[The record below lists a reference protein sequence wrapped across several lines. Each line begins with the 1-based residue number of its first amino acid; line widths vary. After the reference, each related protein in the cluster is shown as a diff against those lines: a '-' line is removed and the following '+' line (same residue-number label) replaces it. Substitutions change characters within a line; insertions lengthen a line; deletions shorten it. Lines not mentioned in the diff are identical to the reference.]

1 MPVNKKNNKPTR
13 RSSSAGKAVNGER
26 PASEEAGESQSL
38 RLRFQL
44 KFCGSKCQGADER
57 LRALGQSR
65 VGDVVGDVVMDAK
78 TPAAD
83 VSSSKPSTAAVART
97 KAKQGRNVNLHFR
110 TSIGQSSLQHRT
122 WSAEN
127 FRQAGS
133 NKNGW
138 MNEE

>member
-1 MPVNKKNNKPTR
+1 
-13 RSSSAGKAVNGER
+13 
-26 PASEEAGESQSL
+26 
-38 RLRFQL
+38 
-44 KFCGSKCQGADER
+44 
-57 LRALGQSR
+57 
-65 VGDVVGDVVMDAK
+65 MDAK

-83 VSSSKPSTAAVART
+83 VSSSNPSTAAVART
-97 KAKQGRNVNLHFR
+97 KAKQEGRNVNLHFR

-122 WSAEN
+122 WPAEN